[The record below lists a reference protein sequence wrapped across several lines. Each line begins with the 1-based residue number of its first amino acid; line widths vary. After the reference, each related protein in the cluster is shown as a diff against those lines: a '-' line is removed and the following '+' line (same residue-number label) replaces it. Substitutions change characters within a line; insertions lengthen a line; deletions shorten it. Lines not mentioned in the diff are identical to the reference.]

1 MGLSS
6 EMHSVYIERVCY
18 FRYFLNLRRQPR
30 TCGTAYPKPFRCP
43 EPVRS
48 IALLSQPAEQV
59 ADGGASCF
67 FLTFGPFCGWHW
79 MPVNLQLV
87 RVLFSSRCE
96 QSSWQRRTD
105 IFCLHSFR
113 DQSLHRKASGLAGDW
128 SVNGGTSRSAVRFSG
143 ATEVTSK
150 CHMQGFRQDRC
161 SGAAC
166 YVERCAWCMNF
177 RQYSSRP
184 WKQHRVFAAH
194 DFLPFPRMAWDELF

>member
-67 FLTFGPFCGWHW
+67 FLTFGPFCRWHW

-87 RVLFSSRCE
+87 RVLFSSRGE
-96 QSSWQRRTD
+96 QSFWQRRAD
-105 IFCLHSFR
+105 NFLSPWF
-113 DQSLHRKASGLAGDW
+113 
-128 SVNGGTSRSAVRFSG
+128 SRSIASPKGEWPTRRLVCQWWDFVQLCNLAAQLKSHQNTTCRG
-143 ATEVTSK
+143 DRAIVALHVTSSEAL
-150 CHMQGFRQDRC
+150 C
-161 SGAAC
+161 
-166 YVERCAWCMNF
+166 V
-177 RQYSSRP
+177 
-184 WKQHRVFAAH
+184 
-194 DFLPFPRMAWDELF
+194 